1 MGPSLPLHP
10 VVIHFPI
17 AASFFAA
24 GALLLGF
31 LQPRA
36 RSASLVAAALLLGIA
51 VLGGTAGMV
60 TGWLWADELAYLAGG
75 WGPLPGPKAVE
86 GLARRHALL
95 AAGFLVAAIV
105 ALALVVLSRRRGE
118 PRHLTLLA
126 LLAALLASGL
136 VGATGHV
143 GGTMVHAPPAP
154 ADEAA
159 EGGK

>member
-17 AASFFAA
+17 AATFFAA

-36 RSASLVAAALLLGIA
+36 RSASFVAAALLLGVAI
-51 VLGGTAGMV
+51 LGGVAGAV

-75 WGPLPGPKAVE
+75 WGPVPGPKAVE
-86 GLARRHALL
+86 GLAQRHALL

-105 ALALVVLSRRRGE
+105 ALTLVVVSRRRGE
-118 PRHLTLLA
+118 PRNLTVLALVVTLLA
-126 LLAALLASGL
+126 CGL

-159 EGGK
+159 EDGG